1 MSNIRTGIAAE
12 NFGPRHRWVIL
23 SVGAAAQISFAAAF
37 SGLPVLSVLM
47 RQEYGLA
54 ERQLGIVLGSMA
66 LGVAVSEVL
75 WGLLTDKLGDRRV
88 LLTGLV
94 LMAAMLVLMSLF
106 ITPAVG
112 AGFGPLALSY
122 VVFGAVGASVNSS
135 SGRAIMTWFSDGR
148 RGFAMSIRQS
158 AIPVGGALGAL
169 VLPVLAQRW
178 GFGSVYVALAALCM
192 VSAAATWL
200 WLYEAPVAKRVAA
213 QAGHVIEGHSPL
225 RRMDVWRLA
234 SASAL
239 LTVPQVAVLTFAG
252 IYLHD
257 VHQLGVGVLSAVL
270 ITVQLIGGGL
280 RIASGKLSDR
290 FANRRR
296 FIRGFGLLAGGATI
310 GLALSS
316 AAAAWWILLLLI
328 VAGVFANAW
337 HGVAFAEI
345 AIMAGADRAG
355 TAIGLEGMMVFASA
369 FITPYLIAIGLSLTS
384 WAWIWGLVGIMA
396 LSAVPLSPGSRPST

>member
-1 MSNIRTGIAAE
+1 MSNIRTGAVVA

-23 SVGAAAQISFAAAF
+23 SVGVAAQISFAAAF
-37 SGLPVLSVLM
+37 SGLPVLSVLI

-54 ERQLGIVLGSMA
+54 ERQLGVVLGCMA
-66 LGVAVSEVL
+66 LGVAASEVL

-88 LLTGLV
+88 LLMGLV
-94 LMAAMLVLMSLF
+94 SMAAMLALMSLF
-106 ITPAVG
+106 ITPGVG

-158 AIPVGGALGAL
+158 AIPVGGAFGAA

-178 GFGSVYVALAALCM
+178 GFGSVYAVLAALCM
-192 VSAAATWL
+192 VSAVATWL
-200 WLYEAPVAKRVAA
+200 WLYEAPVGKRVAA
-213 QAGHVIEGHSPL
+213 LAGHAIEGRSPL

-257 VHQLGVGVLSAVL
+257 VHQLGIGVLSAML
-270 ITVQLIGGGL
+270 ITVQLVGGGL

-296 FIRGFGLLAGGATI
+296 FIRGFGLLAGGATV

-316 AAAAWWILLLLI
+316 AAAVWWILLLLV

-384 WAWIWGLVGIMA
+384 WAWVWGLVGIMA
-396 LSAVPLSPGSRPST
+396 LVAVPLSPGSRLST